1 MIPRFPI
8 VNDSDP
14 GLFTVGFN
22 SNSNSIRY
30 FYDSLHYNFLSS
42 DWELNLMKSSEAM
55 GCRGIGVMPL
65 EMVAVFADNAG
76 SAMLASP
83 MRVGELLIIR
93 ACILA
98 AVGECST
105 IYY

>member
-1 MIPRFPI
+1 MVSNMIPCFPI
-8 VNDSDP
+8 VNDSVP

-22 SNSNSIRY
+22 STCNSICH
-30 FYDSLHYNFLSS
+30 LLS
-42 DWELNLMKSSEAM
+42 DWELDLMKSSEAM
-55 GCRGIGVMPL
+55 CCRGIGVVPL

-105 IYY
+105 FYY

>member
-1 MIPRFPI
+1 
-8 VNDSDP
+8 
-14 GLFTVGFN
+14 
-22 SNSNSIRY
+22 
-30 FYDSLHYNFLSS
+30 
-42 DWELNLMKSSEAM
+42 MKSSEAM
-55 GCRGIGVMPL
+55 GCRGIGVVPL

-83 MRVGELLIIR
+83 MRVGELLIIK

>member
-1 MIPRFPI
+1 MVGPFAVCNFISCYRI
-8 VNDSDP
+8 VNDSVP
-14 GLFTVGFN
+14 GLFTVGYN
-22 SNSNSIRY
+22 STCI
-30 FYDSLHYNFLSS
+30 YNFLLF
-42 DWELNLMKSSEAM
+42 DWEQNLMKSSEAM

>member
-1 MIPRFPI
+1 MVGPVFVGNIIPTICRI
-8 VNDSDP
+8 
-14 GLFTVGFN
+14 
-22 SNSNSIRY
+22 
-30 FYDSLHYNFLSS
+30 YDSMHFNFTIP
-42 DWELNLMKSSEAM
+42 DWERDLMQSSAAM
-55 GCRGIGVMPL
+55 CCSGIGVVPL